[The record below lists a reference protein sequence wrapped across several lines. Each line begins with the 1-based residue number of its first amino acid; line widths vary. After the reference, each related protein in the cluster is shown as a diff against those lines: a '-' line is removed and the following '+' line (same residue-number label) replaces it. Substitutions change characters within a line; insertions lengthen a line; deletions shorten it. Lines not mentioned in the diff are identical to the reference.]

1 MNELYPLARVLA
13 IAREAVERYLARA
26 RRTDLARAM
35 RVDSQENAATPSTK
49 MYGRVAVV
57 PVYGVMDS
65 ADDPWGDGVNTMR
78 LQSTLAS
85 LGNDKAVKTIVLDI
99 DSPGGS
105 VYGVPELGAT
115 LREVSVKKRTIA
127 LANPVAASAAYWLAS
142 QAREI
147 VVTPSG
153 DVGSIGVISIHVDWS
168 AALEKAGIKP
178 TVITSSEHKGEMSPY
193 APLVD
198 SAREEMQRRV
208 NHFDGMFTAAVA
220 QGRAVTVNKVRS
232 DFGRGRMV
240 EAKEAVSRGMA
251 DRVATLGQVLER
263 LMADQT
269 DSDRARATV
278 AMLEAEAI
286 AASVRRW

>member
-1 MNELYPLARVLA
+1 MNELHPMAHVLA
-13 IAREAVERYLARA
+13 IAPEAIQRYI
-26 RRTDLARAM
+26 ARAM
-35 RVDSQENAATPSTK
+35 RTDPPKEHAAAPTTK
-49 MYGRVAVV
+49 MVGRVAVV
-57 PVYGVMDS
+57 PVYGVMDT

-78 LQSTLAS
+78 LQSTLAN
-85 LGNDKAVKTIVLDI
+85 LGNDKAVRAIVLDI

-105 VYGVPELGAT
+105 VYGIPELGAT
-115 LREVSVKKRTIA
+115 LREVSAKKRTIA
-127 LANPVAASAAYWLAS
+127 VANPMIASAAYWLAS

-153 DVGSIGVISIHVDWS
+153 DVGSIGAIWIHADWS

-178 TVITSSEHKGEMSPY
+178 TIVTSSEHKGEMSPY
-193 APLVD
+193 APLSD
-198 SAREEMQRRV
+198 AAKEEMQRRV
-208 NHFDGMFTAAVA
+208 NYFDGMFTVAVA
-220 QGRAVTVNKVRS
+220 QGRGVTANKVRS

-251 DRVATLGQVLER
+251 DRVGTLDQVLSR
-263 LMADQT
+263 LMVDQS

-278 AMLEAEAI
+278 ALLELEAI